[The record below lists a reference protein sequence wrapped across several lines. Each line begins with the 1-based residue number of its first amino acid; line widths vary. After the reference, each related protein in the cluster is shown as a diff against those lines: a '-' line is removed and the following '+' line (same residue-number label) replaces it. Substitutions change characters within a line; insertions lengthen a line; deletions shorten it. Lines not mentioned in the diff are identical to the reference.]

1 MSGRKRTPPPP
12 WTRFRRL
19 LAAAASAVLAG
30 GLLAAPAAATPVGDD
45 AAPGA
50 APKTATATIAAELR
64 TTVAESTGERIQ
76 ALLMLPNPQRYPTNP
91 DTAVDQLR
99 THAQEVQDEV
109 ETALEERAETAGDVR
124 VVNRFWIT
132 NMLLVE
138 FTADASRLAALA
150 ALPGVQRVLPNFT
163 LSLPDTEMTATA
175 DPAAAII
182 DGRITWGLDRIG
194 AEKVWTELGLDGT
207 GVRVVTL
214 DTGVAI
220 NHPDLVGK
228 MATDDPTDPT
238 YPGGWMEFSSSGGLV
253 SSQPRDSSTHG
264 THVSGTIHGGAAS
277 GVIIGGAPGAE
288 MAHGLVIPGGSGSFT
303 QVAAGMQWAIAPT
316 DAAGN
321 PAGRP
326 ADVVSMSLGAASYSA
341 EMIAPTRAIVAAGAF
356 PSFAIGNEDIFGSCG
371 VGSSSP
377 GNVYEAVGVG
387 ATDIDDNVAD
397 FSCGNVVNKSSWA
410 SPPADWPDSWVT
422 PDLSAPGDEV
432 WSASPDGSYRYASGT
447 SMATPHTSAVA
458 ALLLQGAPELSVDAT
473 RTALIDTAFWDD
485 RYADVAPD
493 TRYGHGRIDA
503 YAAASQVAL
512 DSGVTG
518 AVTTAGTSAPIADAV
533 VTVTPGGASVRT
545 GDDGAFTLRL
555 PPGDYTLTAS
565 AFGHETTSASAVVV
579 EESFTTVDLA
589 LEPLPIGVITGAA
602 TFEESGHGVPG
613 VTITVTADGAP
624 VDRTVVTGADGAY
637 RIELPAGDYRVAA
650 DHPRFAASPPVEVT
664 VPDGGTVTTDFTLR
678 PPPQT
683 VALVGSY
690 AESYAEEIFTPRG
703 IETVIYDWSELADAA
718 EHSLVVLGYGVSS
731 NYNEAT
737 FQAFLDATD
746 AAGTGVIFTDHAYS
760 TGNGIRQLS
769 RHTGQ
774 PVSTGS
780 NTGGTGVAESFYEV
794 TATHPILDGYAVGDR
809 IPLDTSTQAK
819 WIAWFG
825 DYSGEGRQTLADLG
839 RSDATGIYGGGI
851 GVDQRP
857 TNRHVLL
864 STHGVSVTRGPV
876 DWSPEATEVF
886 LNAVDWAAR
895 PAEDGQPYF
904 AVHGLTV
911 GPDEVKSDEP
921 VTVTVQVKNVGASA
935 GPYQA
940 VLRVDGE
947 PAATTTVTL
956 DSGANRSLTWT
967 ISEREIG
974 DYAVSVEYLTDSFRV
989 RPPRVSLTARTVD
1002 APDAAPGPLAGA
1014 TVELI
1019 HDGAVVPVGAT
1030 GDDGTLTFETPAAV
1044 DRYTLVVRRAATEA
1058 DGTAYLLHRV
1068 ITVIDD
1074 DEVVFAPRVLAG
1086 GMTEGSTAAENL
1098 STRMELAAEQ
1108 VDDAHE
1114 ALVYLRSTGTA
1125 PWAYPFGPGPLVAS
1139 LDTYQA
1145 VAVHQVPRLE
1155 QDWWLVSEILS
1166 DLDWTEPFDGTL
1178 PFGGAPKVEVAAS
1191 VPAPATA
1198 EVDWSVTDAYGHP
1211 FATVRATEV
1220 RPFADLPAVTRLEDV
1235 AAAVRTLAPVE
1246 ARPVLRLSA
1255 PDGTPVRGGYVNWA
1269 DRPYTFEVDD
1279 PQPGR
1284 YQLELELDTGWYG
1297 GSVDAE
1303 TSVVLAPAAT
1313 LTADY
1318 PAAAEVDGWVHPTV
1332 RAVNSSGV
1340 DQGTAALTLTVTHPD
1355 GDLLARDLA
1364 VQVRVD
1370 DAWVR
1375 VPLTVRDGA
1384 LTATLAPE
1392 VALPA
1397 GADHTWLLHTRARR
1411 AGEFTFTHELSGDGV
1426 SVTASSVVSVVP
1438 ATAGYGAL
1446 PV

>member
-1 MSGRKRTPPPP
+1 M
-12 WTRFRRL
+12 TRIRRL
-19 LAAAASAVLAG
+19 VAAAAGAVLAG
-30 GLLAAPAAATPVGDD
+30 GLLAVPLPVSAAPTDGAAL
-45 AAPGA
+45 APGA
-50 APKTATATIAAELR
+50 GTAAVAGELWS
-64 TTVAESTGERIQ
+64 TVAESTGDRIQ

-91 DTAVDQLR
+91 ATAVDQLR
-99 THAQEVQDEV
+99 AHAEEIQAEID
-109 ETALEERAETAGDVR
+109 TALEERAEIAGDVQ

-132 NMLLVE
+132 NMVLVE

-150 ALPGVQRVLPNFT
+150 SLPGVQRVLPNFT
-163 LSLPDTEMTATA
+163 MSLPDTELTAA
-175 DPAAAII
+175 GDPAATIV

-194 AEKVWTELGLDGT
+194 TERVWTELGLDGT

-220 NHPDLVGK
+220 THPDLVGK

-238 YPGGWMEFSSSGGLV
+238 YPGGWMEFSSTGALV
-253 SSQPRDSSTHG
+253 ASQPRDSSTHG

-277 GVIIGGAPGAE
+277 GVAIGGAPGAE
-288 MAHGLVIPGGSGSFT
+288 MAHGLVIPGGSGSFA

-326 ADVVSMSLGAASYSA
+326 ADVVSMSLGAPSYSA
-341 EMIAPTRAIVAAGAF
+341 EMVAPTRAIVAAGAF
-356 PSFAIGNEDIFGSCG
+356 PSFAIGNEDITGSCG

-377 GNVYEAVGVG
+377 GNVYEAIGVG
-387 ATDIDDNVAD
+387 ATDVDDNVAD

-518 AVTTAGTSAPIADAV
+518 QVTTAGTGDPVADAT

-545 GDDGAFTLRL
+545 DADGGFTLRL
-555 PPGDYTLTAS
+555 APGSYTLTAS
-565 AFGHETTSASAVVV
+565 AFGHETASVADVTVV
-579 EESFTTVDLA
+579 EETFTSVDLA
-589 LEPLPIGVITGAA
+589 LVPLPIGVVTGTA

-613 VTITVTADGAP
+613 VTVTVAADGTP
-624 VDRTVVTGADGAY
+624 VDRSVVTGADGAY
-637 RIELPAGDYRVAA
+637 RIELPAGSYRIAA
-650 DHPRFAASPPVEVT
+650 DHPRFDVSPAVEVT
-664 VPDGGTVTTDFTLR
+664 IPDGGTVTTDFTLR

-690 AESYAEEIFTPRG
+690 VQTYADEIFTPRG
-703 IETVIYDWSELADAA
+703 IESVIYDWDDLVTAA
-718 EHSLVVLGYGVSS
+718 QHPLVVLGYGVTSD
-731 NYNEAT
+731 YDEAT

-746 AAGTGVIFTDHAYS
+746 AAGTGVILTDHAYS

-780 NTGGTGVAESFYEV
+780 NTGGTGVAESFYEI

-809 IPLDTSTQAK
+809 LPLDTSTQAK

-825 DYSGEGRQTLADLG
+825 DYAGDGRQTLADLG
-839 RSDATGIYGGGI
+839 RSDTTGIYGGGI
-851 GVDQRP
+851 GVDQRA

-876 DWSPEATEVF
+876 DWTEEATELF

-895 PAEDGQPYF
+895 PAEEGQPYF

-911 GPDEVKSDEP
+911 SPDEVKSGEP
-921 VTVTVQVKNVGASA
+921 VTATVQVKNVGASS

-947 PAATTTVTL
+947 SAATTTVTL
-956 DSGANRSLTWT
+956 GSGDSRTLSWT
-967 ISEREIG
+967 ISEEDLG
-974 DYAVSVEYLTDSFRV
+974 DYDVSVEYLTDTFRV
-989 RPPRVSLTARTVD
+989 RPPRVALTARTVT
-1002 APDAAPGPLAGA
+1002 APNAEPGPLAGA

-1019 HDGAVVPVGAT
+1019 HDGAVIPVGAT
-1030 GDDGTLTFETPAAV
+1030 DDAGNLTFEAPAAV
-1044 DRYTLVVRRAATEA
+1044 DRYTLVVRKAAT
-1058 DGTAYLLHRV
+1058 DGGTAYLLHRV
-1068 ITVIDD
+1068 ITVFDD

-1086 GMTEGSTAAENL
+1086 GPTASDVAQDL
-1098 STRMELAAEQ
+1098 SARVDLAADL
-1108 VDDAHE
+1108 VGGSHE
-1114 ALVYLRSTGTA
+1114 ATVYLRPAGTA
-1125 PWAYPFGPGPLVAS
+1125 PWAYPFGPGPLVAT
-1139 LDTYQA
+1139 LDSYEA
-1145 VAVHQVPRLE
+1145 VTVHQVPRLE
-1155 QDWWLVSEILS
+1155 RDWWLVSEILPK
-1166 DLDWTEPFDGTL
+1166 LDWIDPFDATF
-1178 PFGGAPKVEVAAS
+1178 PFGGAPQVRLAAD
-1191 VPAPATA
+1191 VPDPGAVQ
-1198 EVDWSVTDAYGHP
+1198 VDWSVTDAHGHP
-1211 FATVRATEV
+1211 FATVRATDI
-1220 RPFADLPAVTRLEDV
+1220 RPFADLPAVARLEDL
-1235 AAAVRTLAPVE
+1235 AAAVRALAPNE
-1246 ARPVLRLSA
+1246 ARPVLRLSD
-1255 PDGTPVRGGYVNWA
+1255 PDGAEVRAGYLNWA
-1269 DRPYTFEVDD
+1269 DQPYGFGVDD

-1284 YQLELELDTGWYG
+1284 YQLQLELDTGWYG
-1297 GSVDAE
+1297 GLVDAE
-1303 TSVVLAPAAT
+1303 TSLVLAEAVT
-1313 LTADY
+1313 LTAAY
-1318 PAAAEVDGWVHPTV
+1318 PSVGEVDGWFQPKVHV
-1332 RAVNSSGV
+1332 VNSSGV
-1340 DQGTAALTLTVTHPD
+1340 DQGSADLTLTVAHPD
-1355 GDLLARDLA
+1355 ADLLAKDVA

-1375 VPLTVRDGA
+1375 VPLTVRDDG
-1384 LTATLAPE
+1384 TLVGTLSAE

-1397 GADHTWLLHTRARR
+1397 GADLTWQLRTRTRR
-1411 AGEFTFTHELSGDGV
+1411 AGEFTFTHQLADASAAMV
-1426 SVTASSVVSVVP
+1426 VAVT
-1438 ATAGYGAL
+1438 G
-1446 PV
+1446 